1 MSEMSDDLFV
11 FHAKTRSYIIPRLS
25 KALEGRP
32 IMASEI
38 STMIIVND
46 FPGCNIK
53 DICVRIA
60 ADKGAMTNRVKRLI
74 DVGMMENR
82 SNGRAYSLY
91 LTEAGQ
97 IEHDFA
103 RKELKK
109 LNDALLINL
118 TERQR
123 ETLAKLIAKISDIAD
138 LGYRY

>member
-1 MSEMSDDLFV
+1 MNDDLFV

-32 IMASEI
+32 IMASEV
-38 STMIIVND
+38 SSLIIVND
-46 FPGCNIK
+46 NPGCNIK

-74 DVGMMENR
+74 DIGMIENR
-82 SNGRAYSLY
+82 SSGRAYSLY
-91 LTEAGQ
+91 LTEAGRV
-97 IEHDFA
+97 EHDFA

-109 LNDALLINL
+109 INDALLINL
-118 TERQR
+118 TDRQR